1 MSGQLSFPAVML
13 GVLVGSGCSH
23 EPVVAASGWHQ
34 TAHSS
39 EALGPATSV
48 STIER
53 TAARNTSM
61 LNYLGA
67 RPGPGSQKRTGAN
80 SQGFCSFVP
89 GRRKGVAGFRR

>member
-1 MSGQLSFPAVML
+1 MSGQLSFPVML

-23 EPVVAASGWHQ
+23 GPAVAASGWHQ

-48 STIER
+48 STIEK

-61 LNYLGA
+61 LTYPRA
-67 RPGPGSQKRTGAN
+67 RHGPGSPKRAGAN
-80 SQGFCSFVP
+80 SQ
-89 GRRKGVAGFRR
+89 

>member
-1 MSGQLSFPAVML
+1 MSGQLSFPVML

-23 EPVVAASGWHQ
+23 EPAVAASGWHQ

-53 TAARNTSM
+53 TAARNTPM
-61 LNYLGA
+61 LTCLRA
-67 RPGPGSQKRTGAN
+67 RHGPGSPKRAGAN
-80 SQGFCSFVP
+80 SQ
-89 GRRKGVAGFRR
+89 

>member
-1 MSGQLSFPAVML
+1 MSGQPSFVVML

-23 EPVVAASGWHQ
+23 GPAGAASAWHQ

-39 EALGPATSV
+39 EALGPTASV

-61 LNYLGA
+61 LTLRKA
-67 RPGPGSQKRTGAN
+67 RHRPASA
-80 SQGFCSFVP
+80 
-89 GRRKGVAGFRR
+89 RRSGQIPY